1 MSVNNIVNAL
11 EDLVEIH
18 HQLAK
23 ISEEK
28 TTLIKEGR
36 IDEFQQL
43 ILTERKR
50 ILTLEQAETKRQ
62 KAVEQWFY
70 GQGRLNEEMTI
81 TNMLE
86 LITDEQ
92 DQTSLATVA
101 TQLTEAIT
109 SLKRQEQ
116 LNQELLEQSMQF
128 VQMSLNMLSPSIN
141 QMNYGEKKQSNQ
153 RNRSVFDSRA

>member
-1 MSVNNIVNAL
+1 MSVSNIVNAL